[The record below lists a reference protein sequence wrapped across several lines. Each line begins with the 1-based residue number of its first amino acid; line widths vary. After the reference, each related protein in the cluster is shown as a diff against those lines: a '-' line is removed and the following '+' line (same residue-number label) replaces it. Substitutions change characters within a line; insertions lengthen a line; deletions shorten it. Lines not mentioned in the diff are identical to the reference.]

1 MSINKIFTHNLGFP
15 RIGARR
21 ELKQA
26 LESYWSC
33 KIDLNA
39 LELVGTQLR
48 KQHWEQQLQAGQL
61 DLIPVGDFA
70 WYDQVLEW
78 TTTIG
83 CIPKRHQS
91 DSAQDQPFHLDT
103 LFRMARGRA
112 PTGQPAAA
120 CEMTKW
126 FDTNYHFIT
135 PEIKL
140 NQEFAL
146 SRTFL
151 FEQVKEAEQVL
162 GIDRVKPVIIGPL
175 TWLYLAKGEEFVGS
189 LDSKKLTL
197 LEKLLPVYNQVLQ
210 QFSQLGVKWTQ
221 IDEPVLC
228 LDLNDEW
235 RQAFQ
240 TFYQQLNQSKKLNIL
255 IATYF
260 GNLLDNLKTL
270 VNLPVEAI
278 HIDAVRA
285 PQQLAP
291 VLESLKNSSKIL
303 SVGLIDGRNI
313 WRSDL
318 DACIETIQ
326 KVIIGEF
333 KFDASRLWLSPSCS
347 LLHVPFDLK
356 YETKIDAELKSWL
369 SFAVQKLEELSL
381 LGYAAL
387 LKDGCEGSIPSN
399 ISSLLATQRSAIE
412 SRRNSVRIHNPQ
424 VKSRMNESISTD
436 RSHPFDD
443 RKKAQQSKFHLPK
456 LFPTTT
462 IGSFP
467 QTQEI
472 RSIRLKYKNGTV
484 SRELY
489 EKFMKEE
496 IEKVVRLQEEI
507 GLDVLVHG
515 EPERNDMVEYFGEL
529 MNGYAFTEN
538 GWTQSFGSRCVKPP
552 VIFGDISL
560 DKPMTVE
567 WSSYAQSLTDKPMKG
582 MLTGPVT
589 ILNWSFVRDDQPRSE
604 TCKQLALVLR
614 DEVLNLEKAG
624 IKIIQIDEPAVR
636 EGLPLRKSDWNTYL
650 KWAVD
655 CFKLTTSGVEID
667 TQIHTHMCYSEF
679 NDIIDSIGAMDADVI
694 SIETSRSNMELLQAF
709 EDFKYPND
717 IGPGVYDIH
726 SPNVPNVEWM
736 VKLIKNAIERIPKEN
751 IWINPD
757 CGLKTRGYQEVKQA
771 LIAMVQ
777 AAQQLR
783 TEFETCQ

>member
-1 MSINKIFTHNLGFP
+1 MSQKLFTHNLGFP
-15 RIGARR
+15 RIGANR

-26 LESYWSC
+26 LESYWSG

-39 LELVGTQLR
+39 LELVGSKLR

-83 CIPKRHQS
+83 CIPSRHQPS
-91 DSAQDQPFHLDT
+91 TIDSSFHLDT

-112 PTGQPAAA
+112 PTGKPAAA

-135 PEIKL
+135 PEIGL
-140 NQEFAL
+140 SQEFSL

-151 FEQVKEAEQVL
+151 LDQVKEASEII
-162 GIDRVKPVIIGPL
+162 GIERVKTVIIGPL
-175 TWLYLAKGEEFVGS
+175 TWLYLAKGDDFSGS
-189 LDSKKLTL
+189 LDSNKLNL
-197 LEKLLPVYNQVLQ
+197 LSKLLPIYTQVLEEL
-210 QFSQLGVKWTQ
+210 SQLGVTWTQ
-221 IDEPVLC
+221 IDEPILC
-228 LDLNDEW
+228 LDLTSEW
-235 RQAFQ
+235 REAFSS
-240 TFYQQLNQSKKLNIL
+240 FYQQLKQVKKINIL

-260 GNLLDNLKTL
+260 GSLLDNLQTL
-270 VNLPVEAI
+270 TQLPVEAI
-278 HIDAVRA
+278 HIDIVRA
-285 PQQLAP
+285 PHQLT
-291 VLESLKNSSKIL
+291 SILKEIKNTNKIL
-303 SVGLIDGRNI
+303 SIGVIDGRNI
-313 WRSDL
+313 WRTDL
-318 DACIETIQ
+318 DACIDTIQ
-326 KVIIGEF
+326 QIIFKEF
-333 KFDASRLWLSPSCS
+333 NFDSSRLWLAPSCS
-347 LLHVPFDLK
+347 LLHVPFDLTLEIK
-356 YETKIDAELKSWL
+356 LDSELKSWL
-369 SFAVQKLEELSL
+369 SFAIQKLEELL
-381 LGYAAL
+381 LLSTSAPSG
-387 LKDGCEGSIPSN
+387 GSIPSF
-399 ISSLLATQRSAIE
+399 ISSKLTAQRSTIE
-412 SRRNSVRIHNPQ
+412 SRRNSTRIHNQQ
-424 VKSRMNESISTD
+424 VKQRMFDDISVD
-436 RSHPFDD
+436 RSHPFEE
-443 RKKAQQSKFHLPK
+443 RKKAQQIKFQLPQ

-467 QTQEI
+467 QTEEI
-472 RSIRLKYKNGTV
+472 RSIRRKFKNG
-484 SRELY
+484 SIPREVY
-489 EKFMKEE
+489 EQFMKNE

-552 VIFGDISL
+552 IIYGDISL
-560 DKPMTVE
+560 DEPMTVE
-567 WSSYAQSLTDKPMKG
+567 WSTYAQSLTQKPMKG

-604 TCKQLALVLR
+604 TCKQLSLVLR

-624 IKIIQIDEPAVR
+624 IKIIQIDEPAIR
-636 EGLPLRKSDWNTYL
+636 EGLPLRKSEWNHYL
-650 KWAVD
+650 KWAVN
-655 CFKLTTSGVEID
+655 CFKLTTSGVAID

-679 NDIIDSIGAMDADVI
+679 NDIIESIGQMDADVI

-726 SPNVPNVEWM
+726 SPNVPTVEWI
-736 VKLIKNAIERIPKEN
+736 VKLIKKAIERIPKEN
-751 IWINPD
+751 IWLNPD

-783 TEFETCQ
+783 NEYQ